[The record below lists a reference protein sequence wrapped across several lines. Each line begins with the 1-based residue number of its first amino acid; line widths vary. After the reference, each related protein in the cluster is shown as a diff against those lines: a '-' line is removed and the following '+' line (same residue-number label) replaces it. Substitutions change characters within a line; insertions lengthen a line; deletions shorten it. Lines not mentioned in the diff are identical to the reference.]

1 MKLEFAPFYQE
12 LIDRLAAYNLANSTI
27 YTDMYTIA
35 PKKGA
40 KRAGEAM
47 AVLSQAAFELEHNP
61 ETIAKIEEYAKTL
74 PDGSLEKKEISYR
87 LENLEDTRN
96 IPSDFVL
103 SSSKDQAES
112 ETCWHEAK
120 EKSDYALFRPYLEK
134 VIANAIKTATYS
146 PRYNGE
152 NAYDLLLDSYEKGM
166 DQKQYD
172 EFFEVI
178 KEDLIPLIAKVNAA
192 KPIDTSFMNTEFDI
206 ARQAEFNNRLLEFMN
221 MDPERVYLSTTE
233 HPFTNFNS
241 HDDVRITTH
250 YYPDQFLSAT
260 LSTVHEYG
268 HALYALQMDADFDK
282 TMLVNAVG
290 CAAHESQ
297 SRFLENHIGRTE
309 AFWKALYPTL
319 VEVFPEFKDVPVD
332 DLVRMIN
339 ASTPSLIRTEADELT
354 YPLHI
359 VIRYEIEKMMADQ
372 SLDYDRLPEIWADK
386 YEEYLGVR
394 PQNDKEGV
402 LQDMHWS
409 AGNIGY
415 FPSYALGSAYAAQLY
430 EQMAKDIDVDQAL
443 AEGRFDRITDWLEKN
458 VHHYAASLSM
468 KEIVEKVSGK
478 PFDPHIYTGY
488 LKDKYTRLYHLDQE

>member
-12 LIDRLAAYNLANSTI
+12 LIDQLAAYQLATSTI

-40 KRAGEAM
+40 PRAGEAM
-47 AVLSQAAFELEHNP
+47 AVLSQAAFELEHDP

-74 PDGSLEKKEISYR
+74 PEGSLEKKEISYR
-87 LENLEDTRN
+87 LENLEDTKN
-96 IPSDFVL
+96 IPSEFVL
-103 SSSKDQAES
+103 ACAKDQSES
-112 ETCWHEAK
+112 ETLWHEAK
-120 EKSDYALFRPYLEK
+120 EKSDYAMFRPLLEK
-134 VIANAIKTATYS
+134 VINNAIKTATYS

-166 DQKQYD
+166 DQEQYD
-172 EFFEVI
+172 AFFDVV
-178 KEDLIPLIAKVNAA
+178 KEELIPLIAKVNAA
-192 KPIDTSFMNTEFDI
+192 KPIDTTFMNTEFDI
-206 ARQAEFNNRLLEFMN
+206 DRQAKFNEKLLEYLN

-233 HPFTNFNS
+233 HPFTNFYS

-250 YYPDQFLSAT
+250 YYPDQFLSAA

-309 AFWKALYPTL
+309 SFWKANYPML
-319 VEVFPEFKDVPVD
+319 CEIFPEFKDVPVE

-339 ASTPSLIRTEADELT
+339 ASKPSLIRTEADELT

-359 VIRYEIEKMMADQ
+359 VIRYEIEKMMADKT
-372 SLDYDRLPEIWADK
+372 LDYDKLPEIWADK
-386 YEEYLGVR
+386 YEEYLGIR
-394 PQNDKEGV
+394 PENDKVGV

-430 EQMAKDIDVDQAL
+430 EKMAEELDVNEAL
-443 AEGRFDRITDWLEKN
+443 ESGRFDLITDWLEKN
-458 VHHYAASLSM
+458 VHHYAASMSM
-468 KEIVEKVSGK
+468 KEIVEKVTGK
-478 PFDPHIYTGY
+478 SFDPHIYTNY
-488 LKDKYTRLYHLDQE
+488 LKDKYTKLYNLDEE